1 MHGINQANG
10 VELSFQSVEEFSA
23 LVGKATYK
31 VCVDPQAAF
40 LLAFDQDAGIEGPN
54 YNWFR
59 QRYTSFL
66 YIDRIAVSA
75 ESRRQGLGELLYR
88 TLIAEASERGYQ
100 RLACEVNSDPP
111 NPVSDAFHA
120 GFGFAEV
127 GMAELTDRG
136 KTVRY
141 FVRDLIL

>member
-1 MHGINQANG
+1 
-10 VELSFQSVEEFSA
+10 
-23 LVGKATYK
+23 
-31 VCVDPQAAF
+31 
-40 LLAFDQDAGIEGPN
+40 
-54 YNWFR
+54 
-59 QRYTSFL
+59 
-66 YIDRIAVSA
+66 
-75 ESRRQGLGELLYR
+75 LLYR

-120 GFGFAEV
+120 GFGFAEI
-127 GMAELTDRG
+127 GMAELTDRD